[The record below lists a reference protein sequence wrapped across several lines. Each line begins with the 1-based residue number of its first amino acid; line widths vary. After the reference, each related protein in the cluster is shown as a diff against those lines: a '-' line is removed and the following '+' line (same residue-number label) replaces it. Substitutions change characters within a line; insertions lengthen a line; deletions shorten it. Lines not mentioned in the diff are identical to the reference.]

1 MTSVKIL
8 YGSISK
14 QKKKM
19 KIKLVLDINTSIEN
33 CFPHASHDWCTPQY
47 LSFACIGIKVTI
59 RIIRM
64 IATFPRFLIS
74 LLQQKKT
81 RCLSAGLDWMYYQLE
96 WALKALLVI
105 CLACSVCFT
114 VYFIFGLNKTL
125 LRVGLHYK
133 GLILVSIS
141 KG

>member
-14 QKKKM
+14 QKKM
-19 KIKLVLDINTSIEN
+19 KIKLVLDINTTVEN

-64 IATFPRFLIS
+64 IATFLGFLIS
-74 LLQQKKT
+74 FLQ
-81 RCLSAGLDWMYYQLE
+81 
-96 WALKALLVI
+96 
-105 CLACSVCFT
+105 
-114 VYFIFGLNKTL
+114 
-125 LRVGLHYK
+125 
-133 GLILVSIS
+133 
-141 KG
+141 